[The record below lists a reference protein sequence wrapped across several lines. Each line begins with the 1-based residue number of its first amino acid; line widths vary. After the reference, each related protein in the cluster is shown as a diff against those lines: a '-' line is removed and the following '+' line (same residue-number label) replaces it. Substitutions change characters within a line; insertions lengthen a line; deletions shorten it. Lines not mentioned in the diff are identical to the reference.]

1 LNKALN
7 KAIPR
12 SGLSFLE
19 AGILTL
25 AYLMFFTQG
34 EQEIGKKSGKWYG
47 NQEPNVLLRSFFLHE
62 AMT

>member
-25 AYLMFFTQG
+25 AYMMFFTQG
-34 EQEIGKKSGKWYG
+34 EQEIGKKRVANGMVIKS
-47 NQEPNVLLRSFFLHE
+47 QMCS
-62 AMT
+62 